1 MRVFKVWKG
10 ESMVN
15 KTKIT
20 PMFFIIGVSFITCL
34 LISNIISGKL
44 FNIFGFTL
52 TSAVIIFPITYIL
65 GDVITEIYGFKLSRL
80 IIWTGFICNIFMAI
94 VFSIVV
100 KLPYPDFWNAQQSY
114 GLVLS
119 STPRTTLASLL
130 AYFLGTYLNSVVL
143 SKLKVITNGKWLW
156 TRTIGSTVIGEG
168 VDSFVFISIVFW
180 DQVPFDVLVQ
190 MILVQYGWKVVYE
203 IALTP
208 LTYIIIGWLKRKEGI
223 DTFDHDTQY
232 NPFSLK
238 V

>member
-100 KLPYPDFWNAQQSY
+100 KLPYPDFWNDQQSY

-156 TRTIGSTVIGEG
+156 TRTIGSTLVGEG
-168 VDSFVFISIVFW
+168 VDSFFFITIVFW
-180 DQVPFDVLVQ
+180 DQVP
-190 MILVQYGWKVVYE
+190 
-203 IALTP
+203 
-208 LTYIIIGWLKRKEGI
+208 
-223 DTFDHDTQY
+223 
-232 NPFSLK
+232 
-238 V
+238 

>member
-100 KLPYPDFWNAQQSY
+100 KLPYPDFWNDQQSY

>member
-1 MRVFKVWKG
+1 MD
-10 ESMVN
+10 N

-20 PMFFIIGVSFITCL
+20 PLFFIIGVSFVTCL

-44 FNIFGFTL
+44 FNAFGFTL

-65 GDVITEIYGFKLSRL
+65 GDIITEIYGFKLSRL
-80 IIWTGFICNIFMAI
+80 ILWTGFGCNIFMAI

-100 KLPYPDFWNAQQSY
+100 KLPYPAFWNGQQSY
-114 GLVLS
+114 SMVLN
-119 STPRTTLASLL
+119 STPRIVLASLV

-156 TRTIGSTVIGEG
+156 TRTIGSTVVGEG
-168 VDSFVFISIVFW
+168 VDSFCFITIVFW
-180 DQVPFDVLVQ
+180 GQVTFGVLVQ
-190 MILVQYGWKVVYE
+190 MILLQYIWKVVYE
-203 IALTP
+203 IVLTP
-208 LTYIIIGWLKRKEGI
+208 LTYVIIGWLKKKEGI
-223 DTFDHDTQY
+223 NTFDHDTKY